1 MITDVHTHTK
11 FSPDGIDDIF
21 TMVSAAKSKGV
32 KYYGISEHFDFDI
45 KVDGLYVGDED
56 TPTYTPAEEYFSC
69 ARKIQKEEK
78 DLTLLV
84 GGEFGY
90 TRNEAAATLYNELI
104 EKYNPDFIV
113 NSVHA
118 NGVSDYYFQKPYIG
132 KNKKEAYGEYFS
144 LVLKSLAPSYYY
156 DIVGHLGYCS
166 RFAPYEEK
174 KIVYSDFSKEIDGI
188 LCGIIERDKILE
200 VNSSTR
206 GAGGVTLPDKDVI
219 ERYYLLGGRNISFAS
234 DAHKKENICFNRAEA
249 VKILKEIGFTYIVVP
264 VKRGARIKAPL

>member
-21 TMVSAAKSKGV
+21 TMVSAAKAAGV
-32 KYYGISEHFDFDI
+32 KYYGISEHFDFDLQ
-45 KVDGLYVGDED
+45 VDGLYIDED
-56 TPTYTPAEEYFSC
+56 YAPFTPAEEYFSC

-90 TRNEAAATLYNELI
+90 TVNEKAAPLYNELI
-104 EKYNPDFIV
+104 EKYEPDFIV

-118 NGVSDYYFQKPYIG
+118 NGVSDYYFQKPFIG

-144 LVLKSLAPSYYY
+144 LVLKSLSPSYYF
-156 DIVGHLGYCS
+156 DTVGHFGYCS
-166 RFAPYEEK
+166 RFAPYEER
-174 KIVYSDFSKEIDGI
+174 KIVYSDFADEIDRI

-200 VNSSTR
+200 VNSSVR
-206 GAGGVTLPDKDVI
+206 GLAQLTLPDMDIV

-234 DAHKKENICFNRAEA
+234 DAHEKENICFNRAA
-249 VKILKEIGFTYIVVP
+249 VVEKLKEIGFTYITVP
-264 VKRGARIKAPL
+264 VKRGVRVKAPL